1 MNLNYVKTA
10 EQQEAGVTELQTGSS
25 NRFPFPTPNFLVV
38 FFFFFLRG
46 GQILVLIAIT
56 YLSSLHLVVYMNFK
70 PT

>member
-38 FFFFFLRG
+38 FFFFF
-46 GQILVLIAIT
+46 
-56 YLSSLHLVVYMNFK
+56 F
-70 PT
+70 